1 MKFRCMIILAGMSIL
16 FLSGCATLN
25 KEQCLRGDWRGVGWM
40 DGMNGEP
47 AVRIEQ
53 HREACAEYG
62 VRPNEKFY
70 MDGRAEGLRQYC
82 EPDNAFQTGLDGKPY
97 KGVCPPDIHPL
108 FLRYNNAAYEVYQAR
123 RQIEQLHDN
132 ITHKYNQMESRK
144 TSKEDKIR
152 LRRAINDDER
162 KLDDLRNDLRDRE
175 RWLDKLMAEA
185 RRNQRN

>member
-1 MKFRCMIILAGMSIL
+1 MKFRCMIILAGMLIL
-16 FLSGCATLN
+16 TGCATLN
-25 KEQCLRGDWRGVGWM
+25 KEQCLRGDWRGVGWT

-62 VRPNEKFY
+62 VRPDQKLY

-82 EPDNAFQTGLDGKPY
+82 ELDNAFQTGLDGKPY
-97 KGVCPPDIHPL
+97 KNVCPPDIHPL
-108 FLRYNNAAYEVYQAR
+108 FLRYHNAAYEVYQAR

-132 ITHKYNQMESRK
+132 ITYKYNQMESRK

-175 RWLDKLMAEA
+175 RWLDRLMAEA
-185 RRNQRN
+185 RRNQRK